1 MRYPGFHYID
11 LFINVFL
18 RNIME
23 QYLQKIIT
31 EALLKM
37 DVSKDDIPSIKIE
50 TPKDSSHGDA
60 ATNIAMMMAK
70 TLKKNPRNIAS
81 DIVENLDIDSA
92 RINTVSV
99 AGPGFINF
107 SYSENYLYDELQHII
122 TSGTEYGKTDMYKGE
137 RVLVEFV
144 SANPT
149 GPLTVG
155 HGRNAVLGDTV
166 ARLMQWTGAHVQREY
181 YFNNAGRQ
189 MRMLGLSVQAR
200 YKQEL
205 GVETEF
211 PEEGYEGEYIRTI
224 AKNLVKEHGSELLTE
239 DDETAFKEKA
249 EAAIF
254 DDIRS
259 TLERMNIKMDTF
271 FNEHTLYESG
281 AIENTIKHIRE
292 KGLAYDKDGA
302 VWLKT
307 TEFGKNQDTVLVKS
321 TGEPTYRLPDIAYHA
336 NKLDRGFTLCID
348 VFGADHIDTYP
359 DVMNGIEI
367 LGYEQDKIDVLVYQF
382 VTLVK
387 DGKPFKMSTRK
398 ANFVTLDEL
407 MDEVGED
414 VTRFF
419 FLMRSPNT
427 HLEFDIS
434 QAKEAGEKNPVF
446 YLQYAH
452 ARIQSILRKVE
463 EIIHGTDAGKLDLT
477 LLSHESEIV
486 LIKKLLGFPD
496 AIQSAALHR
505 EPHKLITYLNE
516 LASDFTSF
524 YHDCRIIGEAED
536 LMVARSR
543 LALATATVLRNGLKI
558 LGIQAPNQM

>member
-1 MRYPGFHYID
+1 
-11 LFINVFL
+11 
-18 RNIME
+18 ME

-31 EALLKM
+31 KSLKNM
-37 DVSKDDIPSIKIE
+37 GVSEDDIPSIKIE
-50 TPKDSSHGDA
+50 TPKDPSHGDA
-60 ATNIAMMMAK
+60 ATNIAMLLAK
-70 TLKKNPRNIAS
+70 TLKKNPRNIAA
-81 DIVENLDIDSA
+81 DILQNLETDSA
-92 RINTVSV
+92 RITGVSV

-107 SYSENYLYDELQHII
+107 TYAENYLYDELRSIL
-122 TSGTEYGKTDMYKGE
+122 TSGGEYGKSQTYEGE

-166 ARLMQWTGAHVQREY
+166 ARLLQWTGANVQREY

-211 PEEGYEGEYIRTI
+211 PEGGYEGEYIRTI
-224 AKNLVKEHGSELLTE
+224 AKNLVKEHGSELLVE
-239 DDETAFKEKA
+239 NDETAFKESA

-254 DDIRS
+254 EEIKG

-281 AIENTIKHIRE
+281 AIDNTIETIRK
-292 KGLAYDKDGA
+292 KGYAYDKDGA

-307 TEFGKNQDTVLVKS
+307 TEFGKDQDTVLVKS
-321 TGEPTYRLPDIAYHA
+321 SGEPTYRLPDIAYHA

-359 DVMNGIEI
+359 DVMNGIKI
-367 LGYEQDKIDVLVYQF
+367 LGYDQDKVDVLVYQF

-452 ARIQSILRKVE
+452 ARIQSILRKAD
-463 EIIHGTDAGKLDLT
+463 EIIDSPAISEVDLS

-496 AIQSAALHR
+496 SIQSAALHR

-524 YHDCRIIGEAED
+524 YHDCRIIGEPHE
-536 LMVARSR
+536 LMKARSS
-543 LALATATVLRNGLKI
+543 LAQAAAAVLKNGLTI

>member
-1 MRYPGFHYID
+1 
-11 LFINVFL
+11 
-18 RNIME
+18 ME
-23 QYLQKIIT
+23 QYLQKILT
-31 EALLKM
+31 EALQKM
-37 DVSKDDIPSIKIE
+37 GVSQDDIPSIKIE
-50 TPKDSSHGDA
+50 TPKDPSHGDA
-60 ATNIAMMMAK
+60 ATNLAMMLAK
-70 TLKKNPRNIAS
+70 TLKKNPRIIAEK
-81 DIVENLDIDSA
+81 IVGNLEKDSSKIDA
-92 RINTVSV
+92 VSV

-107 SYSENYLYDELQHII
+107 SYAENYLYNELRNIL
-122 TSGTEYGKTDMYKGE
+122 TSGSEYGKSLFYKGE

-166 ARLMQWTGAHVQREY
+166 ARLLQWTGANVQREY

-189 MRMLGLSVQAR
+189 MRILGLSVQTR
-200 YKQEL
+200 YKEEL
-205 GVETEF
+205 GVETVF
-211 PEEGYEGEYIRTI
+211 PEGGYEGEYIRTI
-224 AKNLVKEHGSELLTE
+224 AKNLVKEHGSELLE
-239 DDETAFKEKA
+239 ESDEKAFKEIA

-254 DDIRS
+254 KDIRG

-281 AIENTIKHIRE
+281 AIDKTIETIRS

-367 LGYEQDKIDVLVYQF
+367 LGYEQDKVEVLVYQF
-382 VTLVK
+382 VTLIK

-452 ARIQSILRKVE
+452 ARIQSILRKVD
-463 EIIHGTDAGKLDLT
+463 EIIDETDSGDLDLS
-477 LLSHESEIV
+477 LLSHDSEIV

-496 AIQSAALHR
+496 AIQSAAIHR

-524 YHDCRIIGEAED
+524 YHDCRIIGEPES
-536 LMVARSR
+536 LMKARSS
-543 LALATATVLRNGLKI
+543 LALGTATVLKNGLTI

>member
-1 MRYPGFHYID
+1 
-11 LFINVFL
+11 
-18 RNIME
+18 ME
-23 QYLQKIIT
+23 QYLQKILT
-31 EALLKM
+31 EALQKM
-37 DVSKDDIPSIKIE
+37 GVSQDDIPSIKIE
-50 TPKDSSHGDA
+50 TPKDPSHGDA
-60 ATNIAMMMAK
+60 ATNLAMMLAK
-70 TLKKNPRNIAS
+70 TLKKNPRIIAEK
-81 DIVENLDIDSA
+81 IVGNLEKDSSKIDV
-92 RINTVSV
+92 VSV

-107 SYSENYLYDELQHII
+107 SYAENYLYNELRNIL
-122 TSGTEYGKTDMYKGE
+122 TSGSEYGKSLVYKGE

-166 ARLMQWTGAHVQREY
+166 ARLLQWTGANVQREY

-189 MRMLGLSVQAR
+189 MRMLGLSVQTR
-200 YKQEL
+200 YKEEL
-205 GVETEF
+205 GVETVF
-211 PEEGYEGEYIRTI
+211 PEGGYEGEYIRTI
-224 AKNLVKEHGSELLTE
+224 AKNLVKEHGSELLE
-239 DDETAFKEKA
+239 ESDEKAFKEIA

-254 DDIRS
+254 KDIRG

-281 AIENTIKHIRE
+281 AIDKTIETIRS

-307 TEFGKNQDTVLVKS
+307 SEFGKNQDTVLVKS

-367 LGYEQDKIDVLVYQF
+367 LGYEQDKVEVLVYQF
-382 VTLVK
+382 VTLIK

-452 ARIQSILRKVE
+452 ARIQSILRKVD
-463 EIIHGTDAGKLDLT
+463 EIIDETDSGDLDLS

-496 AIQSAALHR
+496 AIQSAAIHR

-524 YHDCRIIGEAED
+524 YHDCRIIGEPES
-536 LMVARSR
+536 LMKARSS
-543 LALATATVLRNGLKI
+543 LALGTATVLKNGLTI